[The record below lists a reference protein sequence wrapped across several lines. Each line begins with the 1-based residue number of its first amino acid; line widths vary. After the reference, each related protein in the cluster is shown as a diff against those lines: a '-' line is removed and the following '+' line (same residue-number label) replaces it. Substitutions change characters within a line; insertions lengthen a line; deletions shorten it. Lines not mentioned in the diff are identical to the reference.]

1 MNLYTELCKELEIK
15 YPIIQAPMA
24 GGITTPELVAAV
36 SNAGGLGVLA
46 AGYLT
51 PEATRVEIRKIKKL
65 TERPFAVNIFK
76 AELADSDSRTAEVQE
91 KYASVYEALG
101 IRPGIGDFGSADYS
115 KKQFQVLL
123 EEEIPVLSTTFG
135 LLSQEEFTVAKHNKQ
150 KVITMVTN
158 VNEAIQAAKAGA
170 DIIVAQGSDAG
181 GHRGT
186 FQVSDTDGSLVG
198 TMSLVPQVAD
208 AVELPVVAAG
218 GIMDGRGL
226 AASMVLGAA
235 GVQLGTRFLHAAESG
250 TDEAYKQALLEADE
264 DSTTIT
270 KSFSGRP
277 ARAVKNEFTELHSG
291 QNIKPLKYPGQNN
304 VTGEIRKAAKKQGN
318 KEYLSLWSGQGIRMI
333 KEEQSAK
340 EIINDIMEQAA
351 RIIYS

>member
-1 MNLYTELCKELEIK
+1 MILYTELCKELGIK

-51 PEATRVEIRKIKKL
+51 PEVMRMEIRNIKQL

-76 AELADSDSRTAEVQE
+76 AELAETDSRTAEVQG
-91 KYASVYEALG
+91 KYASFYEALA
-101 IRPGIGDFGSADYS
+101 IHPGTGDFSSADYS
-115 KKQFQVLL
+115 KEQFQVLM
-123 EEEIPVLSTTFG
+123 EEEVPVVSTTFG
-135 LLSQEEFTVAKHNKQ
+135 LLSQEEYTAAKRNNQ
-150 KVITMVTN
+150 KVITMITN
-158 VNEAIQAAKAGA
+158 INEAKQAEKAGA

-186 FQVSDTDGSLVG
+186 FQVADTDGSLVG

-235 GVQLGTRFLHAAESG
+235 GVQLGTRFLLAAESG

-277 ARAVKNEFTELHSG
+277 ARAVKNEFTKLHSEN
-291 QNIKPLKYPGQNN
+291 NIKPLKYPVQNN

-318 KEYLSLWSGQGIRMI
+318 KEYLSLWSGQGIRMV
-333 KEEQSAK
+333 KEGQSAE
-340 EIINDIMEQAA
+340 EIIKDIMEQAA
-351 RIIYS
+351 RIIYR